1 MPKSSSPHASTTT
14 SHESPRVITNQHPIN
29 AVYMRGGTSKGVF
42 FHARDLPPAGPAR
55 DAILLRVMGS
65 PDPLQIDGMGGTYSS
80 TSKVVVVDEPH
91 DGTVTY
97 WFGQVDITTPHIDWQ
112 GNCGNL
118 TTAVGPFVIEE
129 GLVAAYEPFT
139 TLMLHNGN
147 TDTRI
152 EADVPVANG
161 SFQVTGAHV
170 VHGVPGTGS
179 AVVTRFLDPAG
190 KTTGQLL
197 PLGPTTDV
205 EMPDGQSIPV
215 SVVDASSVYAF
226 VRASD
231 LGIDMTTADP
241 ATLNTEAT
249 LLQRLEHL
257 RSALAV
263 RLGRVDTPADAA
275 TQSATVP
282 RIMVFEPGDH
292 TIHVVARAVMM
303 GVFHR
308 ALPMTGAL
316 CLAAAAHTPGTLV
329 AASMETAAAS
339 KVVIGHPRG
348 TATVEVT
355 VKHHGATVTIDSL
368 GVTRTARR
376 IMDGRVYV
384 EQYDEITGSLF

>member
-1 MPKSSSPHASTTT
+1 VT
-14 SHESPRVITNQHPIN
+14 TNQDPIN

-42 FHARDLPPAGPAR
+42 FHARDLPPAGPVR
-55 DAILLRVMGS
+55 DAVLLRVMGS

-91 DGTVTY
+91 DGMVTY
-97 WFGQVDITTPHIDWQ
+97 WFGQVDITAPHIDWQ

-129 GLVAAYEPFT
+129 GLLPAREPVT
-139 TLMLHNGN
+139 TLTLHNGN
-147 TDTRI
+147 TGTRI
-152 EADVPVANG
+152 EAEVPVANG
-161 SFQVTGAHV
+161 SFQVAGDHV
-170 VHGVPGTGS
+170 VDGVPGTGS

-197 PLGPTTDV
+197 PLGPITEVD
-205 EMPDGQSIPV
+205 MPDGPSIPV

-231 LGIDMTTADP
+231 LGIDMAAADP
-241 ATLNTEAT
+241 AALNGDAP
-249 LLQRLEHL
+249 LLERVEHL
-257 RSALAV
+257 RSTLAV

-282 RIMVFEPGDH
+282 RLMVIEPGDH
-292 TIHVVARAVMM
+292 STHVIARAVMM

-329 AASMETAAAS
+329 SASLNSAAPAE
-339 KVVIGHPRG
+339 VVIGHPRG
-348 TATVEVT
+348 TATVEVAAEQ
-355 VKHHGATVTIDSL
+355 HGPTVTIRSL
-368 GVTRTARR
+368 GVKRTARR
-376 IMDGRVYV
+376 IMDGRVYI
-384 EQYDEITGSLF
+384 EQYD